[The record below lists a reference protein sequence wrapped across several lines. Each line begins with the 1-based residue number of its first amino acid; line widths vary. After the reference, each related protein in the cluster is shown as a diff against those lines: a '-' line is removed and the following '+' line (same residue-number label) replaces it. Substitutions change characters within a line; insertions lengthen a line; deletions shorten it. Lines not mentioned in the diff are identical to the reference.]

1 MFKFTNYICKF
12 NALQTSNDASNC
24 RLRGKGVL
32 REIFEEDFPNPK
44 RRFFACQE
52 RNAVYFHE
60 YVESGVD
67 DVFIIRV
74 ANRKVIECFWGD
86 NIIVHLYLYV
96 IVDFRSNEPRF
107 MIEIIDEYPQ
117 SKDEVVL
124 VFTHSLNRK
133 LHKHGLEATLE
144 KQDGES
150 NLPECLREE
159 MKPLRNKA
167 RSIEEFYG
175 IPDIYAYYKMK
186 KEEKKKKKKKK
197 TVPGITFTGGITIN
211 GPMFDLRNI
220 QHAQTSQPKEKEQK
234 PADDFQFVN
243 LVFFDPKLFGT
254 YERQLALSK
263 LLKEA
268 SKRMDLDTG
277 RDLVVV
283 YIAYHFLIGK
293 LRIMEGYTDM
303 VQDVD
308 CLMPNMLGKVKKQ
321 EGTRNQR
328 YKYYIESL
336 SNECKKWFIDK
347 NCLPDV
353 TVWKS
358 NQYRYNVDDTQRIRI
373 QELVTDL
380 LLGMKEIIRS

>member
-24 RLRGKGVL
+24 CLRGKGVL

-150 NLPECLREE
+150 NLPECLREVME
-159 MKPLRNKA
+159 PLRNKP

-175 IPDIYAYYKMK
+175 ISNINEYYKMK
-186 KEEKKKKKKKK
+186 ERMK
-197 TVPGITFTGGITIN
+197 VIPN
-211 GPMFDLRNI
+211 NND
-220 QHAQTSQPKEKEQK
+220 EQK
-234 PADDFQFVN
+234 DESLLDDLKERLKPIFYN
-243 LVFFDPKLFGT
+243 HDENIKLF
-254 YERQLALSK
+254 
-263 LLKEA
+263 LKTIRGM
-268 SKRMDLDTG
+268 KQNDIT
-277 RDLVVV
+277 DLVNKWVSERLISNFGYSRKGVLWTILHDAGLYKRSKQNWCRRV
-283 YIAYHFLIGK
+283 Y
-293 LRIMEGYTDM
+293 
-303 VQDVD
+303 
-308 CLMPNMLGKVKKQ
+308 
-321 EGTRNQR
+321 
-328 YKYYIESL
+328 
-336 SNECKKWFIDK
+336 
-347 NCLPDV
+347 
-353 TVWKS
+353 
-358 NQYRYNVDDTQRIRI
+358 
-373 QELVTDL
+373 
-380 LLGMKEIIRS
+380 

>member
-12 NALQTSNDASNC
+12 NDLQTSTDASNC
-24 RLRGKGVL
+24 RLRGKGAL

-52 RNAVYFHE
+52 QNAVYFHE

-86 NIIVHLYLYV
+86 TMIVHLYLYV
-96 IVDFRSNEPRF
+96 IVDFRANEPRF

-144 KQDGES
+144 KQDGVS
-150 NLPECLREE
+150 NLPECLREV

-186 KEEKKKKKKKK
+186 EDEKKKKKK

-211 GPMFDLRNI
+211 GPMFDIRNI
-220 QHAQTSQPKEKEQK
+220 QHAQTSQPKEKHQATE
-234 PADDFQFVN
+234 DDFQFVN

-277 RDLVVV
+277 RDLVAI
-283 YIAYHFLIGK
+283 YIAYHFLIGQQS
-293 LRIMEGYTDM
+293 LLQGYTDL
-303 VQDVD
+303 VQDVEY
-308 CLMPNMLGKVKKQ
+308 LMPNMLGRIK
-321 EGTRNQR
+321 EEESRHQR
-328 YKYYIESL
+328 YKRYTDTLAI
-336 SNECKKWFIDK
+336 ECKKWFIDK

-358 NQYRYNVDDTQRIRI
+358 NQYIYNVDDTRRKQI
-373 QELVTDL
+373 QQLVTDL